1 MKMKKLLAVLMAVL
15 MVALCF
21 SACGGNEAKIVVAE
35 AGSAGEEVM
44 NTDDYFADCTKTPVD
59 TQAKALMEV
68 KSGTADMAVIDY
80 VMSIGS
86 IGEGTDYADL
96 KLVEDVSFAPEE
108 YGIAF
113 RKGSD
118 AVNYVNKA
126 INELKADG
134 TLAEIASKYKLQD
147 LLLGDGKYEEVK
159 AEESDW
165 EYIKNKGKL
174 VVGITLFAPM
184 NYKDANDELIG
195 FETEFAKA
203 VCAKL
208 GLEVEFQVI
217 DWNSKE
223 TELASKNIDCIW
235 NGMTISEEVKLN
247 TNCTDA
253 YVKNAQVVVMAKDKA
268 ADYKDAASMKDLSFA
283 VEAGSAGATAASDNG
298 LANIVEAGSQTDALL
313 EVASGSCDACIIDI
327 TMAKAMV
334 EKDGSSYSELGIAC
348 ELTSEE
354 YGIGCREGSDLTAE
368 LNKLMGE
375 LKADGTLV
383 ELASKYELTL
393 AE

>member
-1 MKMKKLLAVLMAVL
+1 MKMKKLFAVLMAVL

-21 SACGGNEAKIVVAE
+21 SACGGNEAKVVVAE

-44 NTDDYFADCTKTPVD
+44 NKDTYFADYTKTPVD
-59 TQAKALMEV
+59 SQAKALMEV
-68 KSGTADMAVIDY
+68 KAGTADLAVIDD

-118 AVNYVNKA
+118 VVNYVNKA

-134 TLAEIASKYKLQD
+134 TLDEIAKKYKLQD
-147 LLLGDGKYEEVK
+147 LLLGDSTFEEVK

-165 EYIKNKGKL
+165 EYIQKKGEL

-184 NYKDANDELIG
+184 NYNDENGELIG

-203 VCAKL
+203 VCEKL
-208 GLEVEFQVI
+208 GVKVKFQVI

-235 NGMTISEEVKLN
+235 NGMTITPEREENMQISIPYMENKQ
-247 TNCTDA
+247 A
-253 YVKNAQVVVMAKDKA
+253 VVV
-268 ADYKDAASMKDLSFA
+268 
-283 VEAGSAGATAASDNG
+283 
-298 LANIVEAGSQTDALL
+298 
-313 EVASGSCDACIIDI
+313 
-327 TMAKAMV
+327 
-334 EKDGSSYSELGIAC
+334 
-348 ELTSEE
+348 
-354 YGIGCREGSDLTAE
+354 
-368 LNKLMGE
+368 
-375 LKADGTLV
+375 KAD
-383 ELASKYELTL
+383 
-393 AE
+393 

>member
-15 MVALCF
+15 MMVACF
-21 SACGGNEAKIVVAE
+21 AGCGNTAQIVVAE

-44 NTDDYFADCTKTPVD
+44 NTDKYFEAFTKTPVD

-68 KSGTADMAVIDY
+68 ASGTADMAVIDY

-86 IGEGTDYADL
+86 IGEGTDFANL

-134 TLAEIASKYKLQD
+134 TLNTIATKYKLQD
-147 LLLGDGKYEEVK
+147 LLLGDGTYKQVE
-159 AEESDW
+159 ATESDW
-165 EYIKNKGKL
+165 EYIKNKGTL

-184 NYKDANDELIG
+184 NYNDENGELIG

-203 VCAKL
+203 VAAKL
-208 GLEVEFQVI
+208 GLEVKFQVI

-235 NGMTISEEVKLN
+235 NGMTITPERAENMQVSIPYMQNKQ
-247 TNCTDA
+247 A
-253 YVKNAQVVVMAKDKA
+253 VVV
-268 ADYKDAASMKDLSFA
+268 
-283 VEAGSAGATAASDNG
+283 
-298 LANIVEAGSQTDALL
+298 
-313 EVASGSCDACIIDI
+313 
-327 TMAKAMV
+327 
-334 EKDGSSYSELGIAC
+334 
-348 ELTSEE
+348 
-354 YGIGCREGSDLTAE
+354 
-368 LNKLMGE
+368 
-375 LKADGTLV
+375 KAD
-383 ELASKYELTL
+383 
-393 AE
+393 

>member
-1 MKMKKLLAVLMAVL
+1 MKMKKLLAVIMAVL
-15 MVALCF
+15 MVVLCF
-21 SACGGNEAKIVVAE
+21 TACGGNEAKIVVAE

-59 TQAKALMEV
+59 SQAKALMEV

-86 IGEGTDYADL
+86 IGEGTDYTDL
-96 KLVEDVSFAPEE
+96 KLLEDVSFAPEE

-134 TLAEIASKYKLQD
+134 TLAEIAAKYKLQD
-147 LLLGDGKYEEVK
+147 LLLGDGTAEEVK

-165 EYIKNKGKL
+165 EYIKAKGKL

-184 NYKDANDELIG
+184 NYKDENDELIG

-203 VCAKL
+203 VCEKL

-217 DWNSKE
+217 EWNSKE

-235 NGMTISEEVKLN
+235 NGMTITEERQENMQISIPYMENKQ
-247 TNCTDA
+247 A
-253 YVKNAQVVVMAKDKA
+253 VVV
-268 ADYKDAASMKDLSFA
+268 
-283 VEAGSAGATAASDNG
+283 
-298 LANIVEAGSQTDALL
+298 
-313 EVASGSCDACIIDI
+313 
-327 TMAKAMV
+327 
-334 EKDGSSYSELGIAC
+334 
-348 ELTSEE
+348 
-354 YGIGCREGSDLTAE
+354 
-368 LNKLMGE
+368 
-375 LKADGTLV
+375 KAD
-383 ELASKYELTL
+383 
-393 AE
+393 

>member
-1 MKMKKLLAVLMAVL
+1 MKMKKLLAVIMAVL

-96 KLVEDVSFAPEE
+96 KLIEDVSFAPEE

-134 TLAEIASKYKLQD
+134 TLAEIAAKYKLQD
-147 LLLGDGKYEEVK
+147 LLLGDGTYEEVK

-165 EYIKNKGKL
+165 EYIQNKGKL

-203 VCAKL
+203 VGAKL
-208 GLEVEFQVI
+208 GLEIEFQVI

-235 NGMTISEEVKLN
+235 NGMTITEERAENMQISIPYMENKQ
-247 TNCTDA
+247 A
-253 YVKNAQVVVMAKDKA
+253 VVV
-268 ADYKDAASMKDLSFA
+268 
-283 VEAGSAGATAASDNG
+283 
-298 LANIVEAGSQTDALL
+298 
-313 EVASGSCDACIIDI
+313 
-327 TMAKAMV
+327 
-334 EKDGSSYSELGIAC
+334 
-348 ELTSEE
+348 
-354 YGIGCREGSDLTAE
+354 
-368 LNKLMGE
+368 
-375 LKADGTLV
+375 KAD
-383 ELASKYELTL
+383 
-393 AE
+393 

>member
-15 MVALCF
+15 MMAVCF
-21 SACGGNEAKIVVAE
+21 AGCGNTTQIVVAE

-44 NTDDYFADCTKTPVD
+44 NTDKYFADFTKTPVD

-68 KSGTADMAVIDY
+68 AAGTADMAVIDY

-86 IGEGTDYADL
+86 IGEGTDFANL
-96 KLVEDVSFAPEE
+96 KLVEDASFAPEE

-134 TLAEIASKYKLQD
+134 TLNTIATKYKLQD
-147 LLLGDGKYEEVK
+147 LLLGDGTYKQVE
-159 AEESDW
+159 AAESDW
-165 EYIKNKGKL
+165 EYIKNKGTL

-184 NYKDANDELIG
+184 NYNDDNGELIG

-203 VCAKL
+203 VAAKL
-208 GLEVEFQVI
+208 GLEIKFQVI

-235 NGMTISEEVKLN
+235 NGMTITPERAENMQVTIPYMQNKQ
-247 TNCTDA
+247 A
-253 YVKNAQVVVMAKDKA
+253 VVV
-268 ADYKDAASMKDLSFA
+268 
-283 VEAGSAGATAASDNG
+283 
-298 LANIVEAGSQTDALL
+298 
-313 EVASGSCDACIIDI
+313 
-327 TMAKAMV
+327 
-334 EKDGSSYSELGIAC
+334 
-348 ELTSEE
+348 
-354 YGIGCREGSDLTAE
+354 
-368 LNKLMGE
+368 
-375 LKADGTLV
+375 KAD
-383 ELASKYELTL
+383 
-393 AE
+393 

>member
-15 MVALCF
+15 MMVACF
-21 SACGGNEAKIVVAE
+21 AGCGNTAQIVVAE

-44 NTDDYFADCTKTPVD
+44 NTDKYFEAFTKTPVD

-68 KSGTADMAVIDY
+68 ASGTADMAVIDY

-86 IGEGTDYADL
+86 IGEGTDFANL

-134 TLAEIASKYKLQD
+134 TLNTIATKYKLQD
-147 LLLGDGKYEEVK
+147 LLLGDGTYKQVE
-159 AEESDW
+159 ATGSDW
-165 EYIKNKGKL
+165 EYIKNKGTL

-184 NYKDANDELIG
+184 NYNDENGELIG

-203 VCAKL
+203 VAAKL
-208 GLEVEFQVI
+208 GLEVKFQVI

-235 NGMTISEEVKLN
+235 NGMTITPERAENMQVSIPYMQNKQ
-247 TNCTDA
+247 A
-253 YVKNAQVVVMAKDKA
+253 VVV
-268 ADYKDAASMKDLSFA
+268 
-283 VEAGSAGATAASDNG
+283 
-298 LANIVEAGSQTDALL
+298 
-313 EVASGSCDACIIDI
+313 
-327 TMAKAMV
+327 
-334 EKDGSSYSELGIAC
+334 
-348 ELTSEE
+348 
-354 YGIGCREGSDLTAE
+354 
-368 LNKLMGE
+368 
-375 LKADGTLV
+375 KAD
-383 ELASKYELTL
+383 
-393 AE
+393 

>member
-1 MKMKKLLAVLMAVL
+1 MKMKKILAVLMAVL

-44 NTDDYFADCTKTPVD
+44 NSDDYFADCTKTPVD

-68 KSGTADMAVIDY
+68 SAGTADMAVIDY
-80 VMSIGS
+80 VLSIGS
-86 IGEGTDYADL
+86 IGEGTDFANL
-96 KLVEDVSFAPEE
+96 KLFEDVSFSPEE

-134 TLAEIASKYKLQD
+134 TLAEIAAKYKLQD
-147 LLLGDGKYEEVK
+147 LLLGDGAYEEVT

-165 EYIKNKGKL
+165 EYIKAKGKL
-174 VVGITLFAPM
+174 IVGITLFAPM
-184 NYKDANDELIG
+184 NYNDENGELIG

-203 VCAKL
+203 VGAKL
-208 GLEVEFQVI
+208 GIEIEFQEI

-235 NGMTISEEVKLN
+235 NGMTITPERAENMQISIPYMENKQ
-247 TNCTDA
+247 A
-253 YVKNAQVVVMAKDKA
+253 VVV
-268 ADYKDAASMKDLSFA
+268 
-283 VEAGSAGATAASDNG
+283 
-298 LANIVEAGSQTDALL
+298 
-313 EVASGSCDACIIDI
+313 
-327 TMAKAMV
+327 
-334 EKDGSSYSELGIAC
+334 
-348 ELTSEE
+348 
-354 YGIGCREGSDLTAE
+354 
-368 LNKLMGE
+368 
-375 LKADGTLV
+375 KAD
-383 ELASKYELTL
+383 
-393 AE
+393 

>member
-1 MKMKKLLAVLMAVL
+1 MKMKKMLAVLMAVL

-44 NTDDYFADCTKTPVD
+44 NSDDYFADCTKTPVD
-59 TQAKALMEV
+59 SQAKALMEV
-68 KSGTADMAVIDY
+68 KSGTASMAVIDY

-134 TLAEIASKYKLQD
+134 TLDEIATKYKLQD
-147 LLLGDGKYEEVK
+147 LLLGDATAEEVK

-184 NYKDANDELIG
+184 NYNDENGELVG

-208 GLEVEFQVI
+208 GLEVEFQKI

-235 NGMTISEEVKLN
+235 NGMTITEERAENMQVSIPYMENKQ
-247 TNCTDA
+247 A
-253 YVKNAQVVVMAKDKA
+253 VVV
-268 ADYKDAASMKDLSFA
+268 
-283 VEAGSAGATAASDNG
+283 
-298 LANIVEAGSQTDALL
+298 
-313 EVASGSCDACIIDI
+313 
-327 TMAKAMV
+327 
-334 EKDGSSYSELGIAC
+334 
-348 ELTSEE
+348 
-354 YGIGCREGSDLTAE
+354 
-368 LNKLMGE
+368 
-375 LKADGTLV
+375 KAD
-383 ELASKYELTL
+383 
-393 AE
+393 

>member
-1 MKMKKLLAVLMAVL
+1 MKMKKILAVLMAVL
-15 MVALCF
+15 MVVLCF

-96 KLVEDVSFAPEE
+96 KLLEDVSFAPEE

-118 AVNYVNKA
+118 VVNHVNKA

-134 TLAEIASKYKLQD
+134 TLAEIAAKYKLQD
-147 LLLGDGKYEEVK
+147 LLLGDGTYEEVK

-165 EYIKNKGKL
+165 EYIQTREKKKGTL

-203 VCAKL
+203 VCEKL
-208 GLEVEFQVI
+208 GLKVEFQVI

-235 NGMTISEEVKLN
+235 NGMTITPEREENMQISIPYMENKQ
-247 TNCTDA
+247 A
-253 YVKNAQVVVMAKDKA
+253 VVV
-268 ADYKDAASMKDLSFA
+268 
-283 VEAGSAGATAASDNG
+283 
-298 LANIVEAGSQTDALL
+298 
-313 EVASGSCDACIIDI
+313 
-327 TMAKAMV
+327 
-334 EKDGSSYSELGIAC
+334 
-348 ELTSEE
+348 
-354 YGIGCREGSDLTAE
+354 
-368 LNKLMGE
+368 
-375 LKADGTLV
+375 KAD
-383 ELASKYELTL
+383 
-393 AE
+393 

>member
-44 NTDDYFADCTKTPVD
+44 NNNEYFADCTKTPVD

-68 KSGTADMAVIDY
+68 SAGTADMAVIDY

-86 IGEGTDYADL
+86 IGEGTDYANL
-96 KLVEDVSFAPEE
+96 KLVEDVSFSPEE

-118 AVNYVNKA
+118 AVNHVNKA

-134 TLAEIASKYKLQD
+134 SLAKIAEKYKLQD
-147 LLLGDGKYEEVK
+147 LLLGDGTYKEVT
-159 AEESDW
+159 AENSDW

-174 VVGITLFAPM
+174 IVGITLFAPM
-184 NYKDANDELIG
+184 NYKDDKGELVG
-195 FETEFAKA
+195 FETEFAEA
-203 VCAKL
+203 VGAKL
-208 GLEVEFQVI
+208 GIEVVFQEI

-235 NGMTISEEVKLN
+235 NGMTITPEREENMQISIPYMENKQ
-247 TNCTDA
+247 A
-253 YVKNAQVVVMAKDKA
+253 VVV
-268 ADYKDAASMKDLSFA
+268 
-283 VEAGSAGATAASDNG
+283 
-298 LANIVEAGSQTDALL
+298 
-313 EVASGSCDACIIDI
+313 
-327 TMAKAMV
+327 
-334 EKDGSSYSELGIAC
+334 
-348 ELTSEE
+348 
-354 YGIGCREGSDLTAE
+354 
-368 LNKLMGE
+368 
-375 LKADGTLV
+375 KAD
-383 ELASKYELTL
+383 
-393 AE
+393 

>member
-1 MKMKKLLAVLMAVL
+1 MKMKKILAVLMAVL
-15 MVALCF
+15 MVALVF
-21 SACGGNEAKIVVAE
+21 TACGGNEAKLVVAE

-44 NTDDYFADCTKTPVD
+44 NTDEYFADATKTPVD
-59 TQAKALMEV
+59 TMAKALMEV
-68 KSGTADMAVIDY
+68 KSGTADMAVVDY

-96 KLVEDVSFAPEE
+96 KLVEDVSFSPEE

-134 TLAEIASKYKLQD
+134 TLAEIAAKYKLQD
-147 LLLGDGKYEEVK
+147 LLLGDGTAEEVK

-165 EYIKNKGKL
+165 EYIKAKGKL

-184 NYKDANDELIG
+184 NYNDENGELIG

-203 VCAKL
+203 VGAKL

-235 NGMTISEEVKLN
+235 NGMTITEERKEN
-247 TNCTDA
+247 MQISIPYMEN
-253 YVKNAQVVVMAKDKA
+253 KQVVV
-268 ADYKDAASMKDLSFA
+268 
-283 VEAGSAGATAASDNG
+283 V
-298 LANIVEAGSQTDALL
+298 
-313 EVASGSCDACIIDI
+313 
-327 TMAKAMV
+327 
-334 EKDGSSYSELGIAC
+334 
-348 ELTSEE
+348 
-354 YGIGCREGSDLTAE
+354 
-368 LNKLMGE
+368 
-375 LKADGTLV
+375 KAD
-383 ELASKYELTL
+383 
-393 AE
+393 